1 MVREHRKYSLYYL
14 KDLGVFYIGKK
25 KRVDNV
31 TLSLEMERIRKY
43 SETQGTEKFCLVCLI
58 HMQQ

>member
-1 MVREHRKYSLYYL
+1 MKMVREYRKYSLYYL

-31 TLSLEMERIRKY
+31 ILFLEMERIRKY
-43 SETQGTEKFCLVCLI
+43 SEIQGIEKFCLVCLI
-58 HMQQ
+58 YM

>member
-1 MVREHRKYSLYYL
+1 MVREYRKYSLYYL

-31 TLSLEMERIRKY
+31 ILFLEMERIRKY
-43 SETQGTEKFCLVCLI
+43 SEI
-58 HMQQ
+58 